1 MSDMRAPARILP
13 ECAAHWRF
21 VPPLVAAGFAALALF
36 LLLPGT
42 MPGSAPTGGVTA
54 IPEDGVA
61 PSRAVGSAAG
71 PRSFAPSR
79 EPVLVPEPAAGPQTH
94 ATDPPAA
101 GKAGDLADLAAA
113 LEKKRRWL
121 EGRERA
127 LDLRERALGRLRA
140 ELDARLSRLE
150 AYQRRLAELT
160 RELDEKE
167 EARLARLVAVY
178 ENMKP
183 KRAAAIFDR
192 LELEVLLRVATRMK
206 ERKLSVILSYM
217 EPGRAREITRA
228 LSKPMDRPKL
238 E

>member
-1 MSDMRAPARILP
+1 MRAAVRILR
-13 ECAAHWRF
+13 ECAAHWRC
-21 VPPLVAAGFAALALF
+21 VPPLVAAGFVALALS
-36 LLLPGT
+36 LLLPET
-42 MPGSAPTGGVTA
+42 MPRSAPTGGMTA
-54 IPEDGVA
+54 VPEGAVA
-61 PSRAVGSAAG
+61 PSRPVGSAAG
-71 PRSFAPSR
+71 PRSSGPSR
-79 EPVLVPEPAAGPQTH
+79 EPVLVPEPAAGPQAD

-127 LDLRERALGRLRA
+127 LDLRERALSRLRA

-150 AYQRRLAELT
+150 AYQRRLAALT
-160 RELDEKE
+160 KELDERE
-167 EARLARLVAVY
+167 QARLARLVAVY

-206 ERKLSVILSYM
+206 ERKLSLILSYM

-228 LSKPMDRPKL
+228 LSKPIERPKL